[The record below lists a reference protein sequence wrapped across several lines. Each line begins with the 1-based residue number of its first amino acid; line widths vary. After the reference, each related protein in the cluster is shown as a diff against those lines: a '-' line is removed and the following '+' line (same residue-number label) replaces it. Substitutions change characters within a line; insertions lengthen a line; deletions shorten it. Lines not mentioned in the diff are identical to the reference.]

1 MLLLCTPN
9 SLYSRI
15 IRMMALELGVELPIE
30 YVGVRDRAD
39 RLLKYNPTGK
49 VPTLVLDDGHIL
61 AESRPIGELL
71 EKLSGKKILAAV
83 ADSEDRQIESL
94 VTGFVDGVAVWV
106 REARR
111 APDDQS
117 AEILKLEKDRARRCL
132 AIFEEISWQ
141 SRQVDY
147 ALISLIAALE
157 LMTMRV
163 DSNWQ
168 NDFPKLSIWYRLV
181 IEKEAFAS
189 TRPSQF

>member
-15 IRMMALELGVELPIE
+15 IRMVALELGVELPTE

-39 RLLKYNPTGK
+39 RLLTYNPTGK

-117 AEILKLEKDRARRCL
+117 VEILKLEMDRARRCL

>member
-15 IRMMALELGVELPIE
+15 IRIAAIELDVELPIE
-30 YVGVRDRAD
+30 YVGVRNRAD

-49 VPTLVLDDGHIL
+49 VPTLVLDDGHVL

-71 EKLSGKKILAAV
+71 ERLSGKKILAEIG
-83 ADSEDRQIESL
+83 DSENRQIEGL

-111 APDDQS
+111 ATDDQS
-117 AEILKLEKDRARRCL
+117 AEILKLEMDRARRCL
-132 AIFEEISWQ
+132 TIFEKISWQ
-141 SRQVDY
+141 SRKVDY
-147 ALISLIAALE
+147 AVISLIAALE

-163 DSNWQ
+163 DNNWQ
-168 NDFPKLSIWYRLV
+168 NDFPKLSVWYRLA
-181 IEKEAFAS
+181 IEKEAFAT
-189 TRPSQF
+189 TRPEQF